1 MEVLVRNAEGNVPE
15 KQREYAAKKLSK
27 LNKYFNKATKVEMV
41 HNEQKGKH
49 HLEVTVFADEFT
61 IRGEEKDISLRACID
76 KVYQKLEARL
86 RSLKGKLIDAH
97 RRRGAKQIPP
107 ALTTKELKLSKKP
120 VKKTTDTPTKGGVV
134 TKRKVSLKLMSSEE
148 AVLQMELLGQ
158 NFFVFRDADNES
170 LSVIYKIRANKY
182 GIVEVEE

>member
-1 MEVLVRNAEGNVPE
+1 MEILVRNVEGNVPE
-15 KQREYAAKKLSK
+15 KQRAYAAKKLSK

-41 HNEQKGKH
+41 HSEQKGRH

-86 RSLKGKLIDAH
+86 RNLKGKLIDAH
-97 RRRGAKQIPP
+97 RRRGVKQIPP
-107 ALTTKELKLSKKP
+107 ALTKEVKP
-120 VKKTTDTPTKGGVV
+120 TKKTIKKTKSVPAKSGV
-134 TKRKVSLKLMSSEE
+134 TRRKVSLKLMSSDE
-148 AVLQMELLGQ
+148 AALQMELLGQ

-170 LSVIYKIRANKY
+170 LSVIYKIRASKY